1 MIRGIGEI
9 VLPPPLLKKL
19 PQGLLTVM
27 TTKRAIVTDSSRR
40 AKAGP
45 ATDDSGPHPLRG
57 ATFVIGA
64 AAPAQLPMEG
74 APEIAFAGRSN
85 AGKSS
90 AINALA
96 LRTRLAFAS
105 RTPGRTQQI
114 NLFLLRSGALIAD
127 LPGYG
132 YAAVAK
138 NIKKVWQ
145 DFLWHYTT
153 TRSTLVA
160 LVLVVDSR
168 HGLKDTDLE
177 LLRGYV
183 PSGRPVLILATKAD
197 KLTTAE
203 QRRSLRD
210 IETQIKVWFPAM
222 GNVLVQLF
230 SSSTRQGV
238 PEAERTIAQWLPD
251 ASGI

>member
-1 MIRGIGEI
+1 M
-9 VLPPPLLKKL
+9 
-19 PQGLLTVM
+19 
-27 TTKRAIVTDSSRR
+27 TKRVIVTDSTRP
-40 AKAGP
+40 AKD
-45 ATDDSGPHPLRG
+45 TVLDDDQGPHPLRG
-57 ATFVIGA
+57 AEFVIGA
-64 AAPAQLPMEG
+64 AAPAQLPAEG

-96 LRTRLAFAS
+96 QRTRLAFAS

-114 NLFLLRSGALIAD
+114 NLFMLRSGALVAD

-138 NIKKVWQ
+138 EIKRVWQ

-168 HGLKDTDLE
+168 HGLKESDLE
-177 LLRGYV
+177 LLRGFV

-197 KLTTAE
+197 KLTTTG
-203 QRRSLRD
+203 QRNSKRD
-210 IETQIKVWFPAM
+210 IEAQLKAEFPVAAAH
-222 GNVLVQLF
+222 VAVQLF
-230 SSSTRQGV
+230 SASTRQGV
-238 PEAERTIAQWLPD
+238 PEAERAIAQWLPD
-251 ASGI
+251 ATLP